1 MYPPPGVVAYESRV
15 AHYLLLEQMTKDL
28 MKGEVTLQKEYFAR
42 PTKCTS

>member
-1 MYPPPGVVAYESRV
+1 MYPPPGVMAYESRV
-15 AHYLLLEQMTKDL
+15 ARYLLLEQMTKDL